1 MTRFLTILLSLFLT
15 LTLQAQDEQKDSTE
29 ASLPTDVYAYYVVV
43 TPGNTVASLFGHAA
57 IRMSCP
63 SAGLDY
69 CFTIKTPEIK
79 DELFDILF
87 GHLRVGLVPE
97 ETAMFRDDYTK
108 QGRGVTEYRLNL
120 TLDEARQLWK
130 VLDDQVARG
139 LYWDMDYVNNGCTQ
153 VTFDALYDL
162 MRMRESLNVD
172 EVIRKALPIQTRR
185 DAVLQCLDPNTWWGF
200 LLHSCYAG
208 PIDEEVAPR
217 RLVVVPA
224 DGAKVLEQAGLV
236 LTQEEFSR
244 SSVSPLS
251 KQHIWFTPLMAS
263 VLLLLLCLVPSPKVD
278 YVTIP
283 LQVALLLLLVALAVF
298 SRSSGFGWNWLILA
312 LFPLTAPL
320 GILYMLFHMG
330 SIFSLPQ
337 LVVAVAFLIRTLYF
351 IQRKRDYLQH
361 IIHSKKQKDL

>member
-1 MTRFLTILLSLFLT
+1 MTRFYTILLSLFLT

-43 TPGNTVASLFGHAA
+43 TPGNTVASMFGHAA

-63 SAGLDY
+63 SVGLDY

-87 GHLRVGLVPE
+87 GHLRMGLVPE

-108 QGRGVTEYRLNL
+108 QGRGITEYQLNL
-120 TLDEARQLWK
+120 TLDESRRLWQA
-130 VLDDQVARG
+130 LDEQVARG

-153 VTFDALYDL
+153 VTFDLLYDL
-162 MRMRESLNVD
+162 MRVRDGLNVD
-172 EVIRKALPIQTRR
+172 DVIRTALPIQTRR
-185 DAVLQCLDPNTWWGF
+185 DAVLNCLDPNTWWGF

-208 PIDEEVAPR
+208 PLDEQVSPR

-236 LTQEEFSR
+236 LSKEELSR
-244 SSVSPLS
+244 SSVTPLPE
-251 KQHIWFTPLMAS
+251 QRIWFTPLMAA
-263 VLLLLLCLVPSPKVD
+263 VLFLLLCLVPSRKID

-283 LQVALLLLLVALAVF
+283 LQVALLLLLVALALF

-312 LFPLTAPL
+312 LFPLTSPV
-320 GILYMLFHMG
+320 GIIYMLFHMG

-361 IIHSKKQKDL
+361 IIHSKKQKYL

>member
-63 SAGLDY
+63 SAGLNY

-108 QGRGVTEYRLNL
+108 QGRGVTEYQLNL

-130 VLDDQVARG
+130 ALDDQVARG

-153 VTFDALYDL
+153 VTFDVLYDL
-162 MRMRESLNVD
+162 MRMREGLNVD
-172 EVIRKALPIQTRR
+172 EVIRKALLIQTRR

-236 LTQEEFSR
+236 LTKEEFSR
-244 SSVSPLS
+244 SSVLSLS
-251 KQHIWFTPLMAS
+251 KQHTWFTPLMAS

>member
-15 LTLQAQDEQKDSTE
+15 LTLQAQDEQKDSAE

-108 QGRGVTEYRLNL
+108 QGRGVTEYQLNL

-130 VLDDQVARG
+130 ALDDQVARG

-153 VTFDALYDL
+153 VTFDVLYDL
-162 MRMRESLNVD
+162 MRMREGLNVD

-224 DGAKVLEQAGLV
+224 DGAKVMEQAGLV
-236 LTQEEFSR
+236 LTKEEFSR
-244 SSVSPLS
+244 SSVLS
-251 KQHIWFTPLMAS
+251 LSEQHTWFTPLMAS

-283 LQVALLLLLVALAVF
+283 LQVALLLLMVALAVF

>member
-1 MTRFLTILLSLFLT
+1 MTRLLTILISLFLT
-15 LTLQAQDEQKDSTE
+15 LTAQAQEGQKDSIE

-43 TPGNTVASLFGHAA
+43 TPGSTVASLFGHAA
-57 IRMSCP
+57 IRMACP

-79 DELFDILF
+79 DELFDILY

-97 ETAMFRDDYTK
+97 ETAMFRDDYTQ
-108 QGRGVTEYRLNL
+108 QGRGVTEYQLNL
-120 TLDEARQLWK
+120 TSDEARQLWK
-130 VLDDQVARG
+130 ALDDQVARG

-162 MRMRESLNVD
+162 LRMREGLNVD
-172 EVIRKALPIQTRR
+172 EAIRKALPIQTRR
-185 DAVLQCLDPNTWWGF
+185 DAVLQCLDPDTWWGF

-208 PIDEEVAPR
+208 PIDEEVSPR

-236 LTQEEFSR
+236 LKKEELSR
-244 SSVSPLS
+244 SSVTPLS
-251 KQHIWFTPLMAS
+251 EQRTWFTPLMAS
-263 VLLLLLCLVPSPKVD
+263 VLLLLLCLMPSRKVD
-278 YVTIP
+278 YVTFP
-283 LQVALLLLLVALAVF
+283 LQLALLLLLGSLAFF
-298 SRSSGFGWNWLILA
+298 SQSSGFGWNWLILA
-312 LFPLTAPL
+312 LFPLTAPV

-330 SIFSLPQ
+330 SIFCLPQ
-337 LVVAVAFLIRTLYF
+337 LVVAVAFMVRSIYF

>member
-87 GHLRVGLVPE
+87 GHLCVGLVPE

-108 QGRGVTEYRLNL
+108 QGRGVTEYQLNL

-153 VTFDALYDL
+153 VTFDVLYDL
-162 MRMRESLNVD
+162 MRMREGLNVD
-172 EVIRKALPIQTRR
+172 KVIRKALLIQTRR

-236 LTQEEFSR
+236 LTKEKISR
-244 SSVSPLS
+244 SSVLSLS
-251 KQHIWFTPLMAS
+251 KQHTWFTPLMAS

>member
-1 MTRFLTILLSLFLT
+1 MTRFYTILLSLFLT

-43 TPGNTVASLFGHAA
+43 TPGNTVASMFGHAA
-57 IRMSCP
+57 IRMSC
-63 SAGLDY
+63 SSVGLDY

-87 GHLRVGLVPE
+87 GHLRMGLVPE

-108 QGRGVTEYRLNL
+108 QGRGITEYQLNL
-120 TLDEARQLWK
+120 TLDESRRLWQA
-130 VLDDQVARG
+130 LDEQVARG

-153 VTFDALYDL
+153 VTFDLLYDL
-162 MRMRESLNVD
+162 MRVRDGLNVD
-172 EVIRKALPIQTRR
+172 DVIRTALPIQTRR
-185 DAVLQCLDPNTWWGF
+185 DAVLNCLDPNTWWGF

-208 PIDEEVAPR
+208 PLDEQVSPR

-236 LTQEEFSR
+236 LSKEELSR
-244 SSVSPLS
+244 SSVTPLPE
-251 KQHIWFTPLMAS
+251 QRIWFTPLMA
-263 VLLLLLCLVPSPKVD
+263 L
-278 YVTIP
+278 
-283 LQVALLLLLVALAVF
+283 F

-312 LFPLTAPL
+312 LFPLTSPV
-320 GILYMLFHMG
+320 GIIYMLFHMG

-351 IQRKRDYLQH
+351 IQRKRDYSQH
-361 IIHSKKQKDL
+361 IIHSKKQKYL